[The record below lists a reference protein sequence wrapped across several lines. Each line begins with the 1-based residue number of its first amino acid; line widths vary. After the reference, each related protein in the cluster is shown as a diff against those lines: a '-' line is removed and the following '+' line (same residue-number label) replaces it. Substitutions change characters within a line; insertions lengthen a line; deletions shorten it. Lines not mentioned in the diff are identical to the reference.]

1 MHIFKKLKK
10 IVSFVL
16 VISCL
21 LSITIP
27 ASAASVTRVISGNSQ
42 RGRAMRVTTYSTT
55 AAVYGITSSQ
65 ALHTKGYTT
74 TIGVSSS
81 VSKSCSASATL
92 SATMGANYRGLALSA
107 CGSLGVSEQASFTVA
122 SSVNYTIDSKTASGR
137 YRIDVVFP
145 RNKTNFYVYN
155 STAKGNTTILNKTIS
170 FMPRPHDAYRKLTR
184 YAGA

>member
-27 ASAASVTRVISGNSQ
+27 ASAASVTKVISGNNRS
-42 RGRAMRVTTYSTT
+42 GRAIRVTTYSTPV
-55 AAVYGITSSQ
+55 AVYGITSSQ

-81 VSKSCSASATL
+81 VSRTYTASATI
-92 SATMGANYRGLALSA
+92 SGTVGVNYDGYALSA
-107 CGSLGVSEQASFTVA
+107 CLSLGVDYQASHAVGT
-122 SSVNYTIDSKTASGR
+122 SVSYTIGAGTASGR
-137 YRIDVVFP
+137 YRIDIVFP

-170 FMPRPHDAYRKLTR
+170 YMPRSYDAYHKLTR

>member
-42 RGRAMRVTTYSTT
+42 RGRAMRVTTYSTP
-55 AAVYGITSSQ
+55 AAVYSITSTQ
-65 ALHTKGYTT
+65 TLHTKGHTT

-81 VSKSCSASATL
+81 VSRTCSASATL

-107 CGSLGVSEQASFTVA
+107 CGSLGVSEQASYTVGT
-122 SSVNYTIDSKTASGR
+122 SVSYTIGAGTASGR
-137 YRIDVVFP
+137 YRIDIVFP

-155 STAKGNTTILNKTIS
+155 STAKGNTTILNKTINY
-170 FMPRPHDAYRKLTR
+170 MPRPYDVYRKLTR